1 MGAWARSN
9 GDKYWRREL
18 KYCVRFKHTEINVV
32 TKKSIRKLTFY
43 KYSVII
49 CLSADYIMMVK
60 NLSMDQFFWINSHVN
75 SLLDLTFTLTRLF
88 WHLLTLTCS
97 ICAMRAEW
105 SEQLWTS
112 QTLLPLHAVAWFL
125 SIVWPPSESQLVAFC
140 SWWRKWNTCTCI
152 LQRFNVILSI
162 YSLEILSDQCIP

>member
-1 MGAWARSN
+1 MTWPHSLL
-9 GDKYWRREL
+9 YWYAVQELTYKICYLSDYFLLKKLIWNLREQSWVGL
-18 KYCVRFKHTEINVV
+18 DGLWGINIKGENWNIVSGLSTKINVV

-75 SLLDLTFTLTRLF
+75 SLLELTFTLTRLF

-97 ICAMRAEW
+97 ICAMLAEW
-105 SEQLWTS
+105 SE
-112 QTLLPLHAVAWFL
+112 
-125 SIVWPPSESQLVAFC
+125 
-140 SWWRKWNTCTCI
+140 
-152 LQRFNVILSI
+152 
-162 YSLEILSDQCIP
+162 

>member
-1 MGAWARSN
+1 MITFLLRNVKFKRAKMGGLGVMGISIEGENWNIVS
-9 GDKYWRREL
+9 
-18 KYCVRFKHTEINVV
+18 RFKHNEIKVV

-60 NLSMDQFFWINSHVN
+60 NLSNDQFFWINSHVN
-75 SLLDLTFTLTRLF
+75 SLLELTFTLTRLF

-97 ICAMRAEW
+97 ICAMLAEW
-105 SEQLWTS
+105 SEPLWTS

-140 SWWRKWNTCTCI
+140 SWWRK
-152 LQRFNVILSI
+152 
-162 YSLEILSDQCIP
+162 